1 MISFI
6 QEQLKVIES
15 ALSKH
20 IKAYHRSKLDLL
32 STVKGVGPA
41 TIATLIADVPELG
54 KLTRREISALV
65 GVAPFNRDS
74 GLFRGKRT
82 KEQWCVECYIW
93 LR

>member
-20 IKAYHRSKLDLL
+20 IKMFHRAKLDLL
-32 STVKGVGPA
+32 STKKDVGPA
-41 TIATLIADVPELG
+41 TVATLIADMPELG
-54 KLTRREISALV
+54 KLTHREISSLI

-74 GLFRGKRT
+74 GFFGGKRT
-82 KEQWCVECYIW
+82 IFGGRAMVRRM
-93 LR
+93 L